1 MVGVKG
7 QGKAFADTLGNLF
20 YFCTILQ
27 NKKSMGEK
35 ELHDLVY
42 SRDVVEFVT
51 VAREFCERIEQVN
64 LMPVKENMDKI
75 RKILPLLYLKGSL
88 LPRPEK
94 VFDEELEKYVSELD
108 YNVWQQRWLRVLGEY
123 DSYYEVFDPGIQ
135 FGEETVTASIS
146 ESLMDIYQDLKDFLT
161 AYSLGDEA
169 IMNDALSDCVYH
181 FEDFWGQRLVNVLRA
196 MHKLFVDDIE
206 YPIDKDPEDEKDIK
220 KNEGKSDW
228 VNKFWDSHTD
238 EE

>member
-1 MVGVKG
+1 MEG
-7 QGKAFADTLGNLF
+7 
-20 YFCTILQ
+20 
-27 NKKSMGEK
+27 K
-35 ELHDLVY
+35 ELHDIVY

-64 LMPVKENMDKI
+64 FMPVSDNMDRI

-88 LPRPEK
+88 LPKPEK
-94 VFDEELEKYVSELD
+94 VLEEELEKYVSELD

-169 IMNDALSDCVYH
+169 IMNDALYDCVYH
-181 FEDFWGQRLVNVLRA
+181 FEEFWGQRLVNVLRA
-196 MHKLFVDDIE
+196 MHKLYVDEVE
-206 YPIDKDPEDEKDIK
+206 YPVDKDPEGDENEKKD
-220 KNEGKSDW
+220 GGTSDW
-228 VNKFWDSHTD
+228 VSKFWDSHTD
-238 EE
+238 DE